1 MQEYDHALAQVQAS
15 LADRIPA
22 LEAHE
27 IPSGPPPPFVARRV
41 LAPIRSVSRPGGP
54 AQPVHNGL
62 LLQALTDADR
72 RHDIAKMQRH
82 CSSRSPRCAPASPR
96 SGSPNAGAGGGD
108 PVQAAHAVL
117 ARPEYGSD
125 PFPPPPLS
133 ERIAD
138 WLDQQFRKIHWPHAP
153 QVNTPNVNPPSV
165 SPAFIKGLLV
175 LLAAGAIAVL
185 VAVLVQALSRRQARA
200 RPIPLLDETEAALV
214 EARDTDSLL
223 ALADRQAQ
231 AGDYRRAFRLIYVAT
246 LVALDTG
253 GVLRFDRSK
262 TNWEYLRALRAAG
275 RDDVYQ
281 AMMPLTREFD
291 RVWYGL
297 APAGPGEYARAVAQY
312 KALQSAER
320 RLSRLGRDSGRVRNS
335 AHRRRCRDRPG
346 GRAYEAV
353 ARPWSVGLTVLAC
366 FSRSYLMTYAL

>member
-1 MQEYDHALAQVQAS
+1 MKFRFSMVLLLCGLLAARLSAATLQEYDRALAQVQAS

-22 LEAHE
+22 LELHE
-27 IPSGPPPPFVARRV
+27 VPVGPPPPFVARRV
-41 LAPIRSVSRPGGP
+41 LAPIHSVSSPGGP
-54 AQPVHNGL
+54 DQPVHNGL
-62 LLQALTDADR
+62 LLQALADADR
-72 RHDIAKMQRH
+72 RHDIGKMRALQQQIAALRA
-82 CSSRSPRCAPASPR
+82 CLSF
-96 SGSPNAGAGGGD
+96 SGPSQMVGGEDD
-108 PVQAAHAVL
+108 PVQAAHAIL

-133 ERIAD
+133 ERIAA
-138 WLDQQFRKIHWPHAP
+138 WMDQQFRKIQWPHTP
-153 QVNTPNVNPPSV
+153 QVNTPNINPPSV
-165 SPAFIKGLLV
+165 SPVFIKGLLV

-200 RPIPLLDETEAALV
+200 RAIPLLDETEAALV

-231 AGDYRRAFRLIYVAT
+231 GGDYRRAFRLIYVAT

-253 GVLRFDRSK
+253 GILRFDRSK

-275 RDDVYQ
+275 RDDVYR

-312 KALQSAER
+312 KALQSADPQVVPA
-320 RLSRLGRDSGRVRNS
+320 G
-335 AHRRRCRDRPG
+335 
-346 GRAYEAV
+346 
-353 ARPWSVGLTVLAC
+353 VGA
-366 FSRSYLMTYAL
+366 